1 MEVRRR
7 ILCAVIYLLYLTL
20 ILQSIQWY
28 KVNSIGKYKACSV
41 CLSLK
46 LDAKSYPGIAKEG
59 CCDNKWPKEGPS
71 PQRQDEKYASP
82 HKFKYVCLVLDLTIG
97 RHTDEPRTD
106 KESKRSL
113 LDLF

>member
-7 ILCAVIYLLYLTL
+7 ILCAVISLLYLTL

-28 KVNSIGKYKACSV
+28 RVKSIAQCKACSV

-46 LDAKSYPGIAKEG
+46 LDAKSYPGRNDMRS
-59 CCDNKWPKEGPS
+59 DNKWPKERPS
-71 PQRQDEKYASP
+71 SQRQDEKHAAP
-82 HKFKYVCLVLDLTIG
+82 DQFKYVCLVLDIIIG

-113 LDLF
+113 LRLF